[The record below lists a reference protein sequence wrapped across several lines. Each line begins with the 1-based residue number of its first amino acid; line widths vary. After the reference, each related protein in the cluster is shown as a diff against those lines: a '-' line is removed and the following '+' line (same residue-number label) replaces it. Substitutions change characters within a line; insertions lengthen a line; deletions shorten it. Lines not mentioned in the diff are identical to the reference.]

1 MRLRSTLA
9 CLALLASASAQ
20 AAGRPRYGGEL
31 RVAHGGPPE
40 VAEPALAD
48 TPLEATLLGLLSP
61 PVCRATR
68 DGGFEPALARELSRP
83 TPQIGRAHV

>member
-9 CLALLASASAQ
+9 CLALLASSAAQ

-83 TPQIGRAHV
+83 TPQSLRIT